1 MECDPSATAAAEP
14 YYRPLTPDGLHQ
26 ILEGAFRILAERGV
40 QVHSKT
46 ARDRLCARG
55 AIVDDTT
62 GALRLPRAL
71 VESAIDTNPSSVT
84 LCSRDGARDAV
95 LEGSRVHHGTGGTAI
110 YVLDPDSGQRRPS
123 TTADLILN
131 ARLIQALPHLDLT
144 TINVFPNDVED
155 RDAIDVTRFF
165 HTLDHMTKHAMG
177 GIYSLE
183 GCKDV
188 VRMAELIAGSP
199 EALRERPFISF
210 ITLVVSPLKIDHY
223 YGDIAVYVAE
233 QGLPLVVPTMP
244 ICGLTCPITLAS
256 NVMMCVAETLAG
268 IALIQSVRPGSP
280 GICGSVGTI
289 MNLGN
294 MLHVGGAVERAMI
307 QAAVAQIVQ
316 HLRLPLYS
324 TAGTTDAKSVD
335 AQAAFESAFSN
346 LLVTLSG
353 ANYIHD
359 AAGLIESELTVAYE
373 KLILDDE
380 IVGMARRALRG
391 IEVTGESLAID
402 LILSKRAEDHFAADD
417 HTVMHMHDEYFQP
430 RLANRDRR
438 DAAHSGEDALS
449 RAQAYVRSI
458 RQTAA
463 VSMLDPAVRAR
474 ILQTF
479 PQIVQPAT

>member
-1 MECDPSATAAAEP
+1 MESDSTNTTAPTP
-14 YYRPLTPDGLHQ
+14 YYRPLTHDGLQQ
-26 ILEGAFRILAERGV
+26 ILDGAFRVLAERGV
-40 QVHSKT
+40 QVHST
-46 ARDRLCARG
+46 LAQERLIAAGAHRDS
-55 AIVDDTT
+55 DS
-62 GALRLPRAL
+62 GALRLPRTL
-71 VESAIDTNPSSVT
+71 VESAIHSNPSSVT
-84 LCSRDGARDAV
+84 LCSRDGSRDAV
-95 LEGSRVHHGTGGTAI
+95 LEGSRVYHGTGGTAI
-110 YVLDPDSGQRRPS
+110 YVLDPDSGLRRPS

-177 GIYSLE
+177 GIYSLQ

-188 VRMAELIAGSP
+188 VRMAEMIAGSP

-244 ICGLTCPITLAS
+244 ICGLTCPITLAA

-268 IALIQSVRPGSP
+268 ITLIQSVRPGSP

-307 QAAVAQIVQ
+307 QSAVAQIMQ

-324 TAGTTDAKSVD
+324 TAGTTDSKAVD
-335 AQAAFESAFSN
+335 TQAAFESAFSN

-359 AAGLIESELTVAYE
+359 AAGLVESELTVAYE
-373 KLILDDE
+373 KLVLDDE

-391 IEVTGESLAID
+391 IEVNDDTLAAD
-402 LILSKRAEDHFAADD
+402 LIIAKRAEDHFAAED
-417 HTVMHMHDEYFQP
+417 HTVMYMHTEYFQP
-430 RLANRDRR
+430 QLANRDRR
-438 DAAHSGEDALS
+438 DATHANDDALT
-449 RAQAYVRSI
+449 RAKTYVQTL
-458 RQTAA
+458 RQSTPE
-463 VSMLDPAVRAR
+463 SKLEHETRDR
-474 ILQTF
+474 ILATF
-479 PQIVQPAT
+479 PHIAQPH